1 MDALLCREKNARRSW
16 LAFATAQS
24 TEAGN
29 VRYDSAA
36 FHPVCYCLLLSATAL
51 GTDDVTGYAD
61 VYDLRHLVT
70 SLK

>member
-1 MDALLCREKNARRSW
+1 MLGNLGSLSLL
-16 LAFATAQS
+16 L

-61 VYDLRHLVT
+61 VYDLRIYDTLLPH
-70 SLK
+70 

>member
-1 MDALLCREKNARRSW
+1 MLGNLGSLSLL
-16 LAFATAQS
+16 L

-70 SLK
+70 SLKWVRLI